1 METLELIKIDNAD
14 YSIIS
19 GMIDKYTEGEEEYDF
34 DFTYKKSYVDIL
46 ISGTVYRE
54 FTTVTGTSFYG
65 DDEELK
71 ECTYM
76 GVEIDDVSAIDETG
90 EYVECDFDTEKLK
103 QYFK

>member
-19 GMIDKYTEGEEEYDF
+19 GMIDKYTEGEKEEF
-34 DFTYKKSYVDIL
+34 DVCYTKGYIKIL
-46 ISGTVYRE
+46 IKGIAYRE
-54 FTTVTGTSFYG
+54 FEIVTGTSFYD

-90 EYVECDFDTEKLK
+90 DYVECDFDVEKLK